1 MPESSILDER
11 LAEIDRRLRTIQS
24 GLVSVHDEPP
34 AGEPAAG
41 AGEPATGAGEPA
53 TGAGEPA
60 TGTGDP
66 PVDASGPSP
75 AAPASSA
82 PGSGP
87 ARRAPEPLRLV
98 EPAPRGDES
107 RLSDLVEAHERLL
120 ELHRELLSQY
130 AEVLER
136 RAGESATVAVNAGPF
151 TSASGV
157 REFERALAALPGV
170 HAVTVREYVGDD
182 RVQVDVRLS
191 TG

>member
-24 GLVSVHDEPP
+24 GLVPVHDEPP
-34 AGEPAAG
+34 AGEPAAA
-41 AGEPATGAGEPA
+41 AGEP
-53 TGAGEPA
+53 
-60 TGTGDP
+60 
-66 PVDASGPSP
+66 PVERAPDPSP
-75 AAPASSA
+75 ARPESSP
-82 PGSGP
+82 PGSEP
-87 ARRAPEPLRLV
+87 AQRAPEPLRLV
-98 EPAPRGDES
+98 EPATRGDES

-151 TSASGV
+151 TSATGV

-191 TG
+191 AG